1 MLKNFIIYLC
11 YLRKIYDDKN
21 IIYKI
26 ISNFLEYS
34 EHLLDIALNNIEIY
48 DLYHFNKETIIYSYL
63 IDDDK
68 KISLNKFQSKY
79 TNLLNKCE
87 KKKYLSQKMLELI
100 CKKYEQKD
108 AISPDVIFNIKN
120 RYLKQIKINIKK
132 EVFSGASS
140 AKLNYLTISSA
151 FQEIKDE
158 LQLIKLKIG
167 LNKLNGEIVID
178 NYLNSYL
185 NIPAEFLSLRKSSS
199 IILNKLIKKNH
210 EKLNFIK
217 PSKKIINSTLDLIFK
232 IKKNLD
238 EGEVGTS
245 LRDKLNKLE
254 SILSSYIKGKKN
266 DKPLYKLKTPL
277 IKLDKVERNLLSFI
291 LKNDAYK
298 FSNKIS
304 VADSDDSDLDFI
316 INFFFELKN
325 KASETIHINEK
336 ENLQFFSLFKK
347 LEELPEKNDIKSDN
361 ASYSALINIIFPSEK
376 NDFLEKENKVDY
388 LLTLVDIKDDNLCNV
403 KNKYLKYKKSLDK
416 LPEKLINIIDASYF
430 EIDEERYKK
439 FINKYGIKKNSKEI
453 FEYLGNII
461 EYIMPYKIIETIEDE
476 EKVIENDSINNYKKR
491 EVYTIDIQQKYF
503 KKEEELRNNIL
514 DLFEKDPK
522 FITYITNYYW
532 IKLNNYV
539 KDNRKIFMDK
549 IQSMIEKMESK
560 YLLYLKLKKMKNIFS
575 ELKKYRFN
583 IQEYFNNFVEEHCK
597 EYLPTKKKKIS
608 EKVVE
613 EQVITNF
620 NYFIERLKEYICD
633 INEKVELT
641 DNEPGEFV
649 LKLFLEKIGFN
660 IY

>member
-1 MLKNFIIYLC
+1 M
-11 YLRKIYDDKN
+11 
-21 IIYKI
+21 
-26 ISNFLEYS
+26 
-34 EHLLDIALNNIEIY
+34 
-48 DLYHFNKETIIYSYL
+48 
-63 IDDDK
+63 
-68 KISLNKFQSKY
+68 
-79 TNLLNKCE
+79 
-87 KKKYLSQKMLELI
+87 
-100 CKKYEQKD
+100 
-108 AISPDVIFNIKN
+108 
-120 RYLKQIKINIKK
+120 
-132 EVFSGASS
+132 
-140 AKLNYLTISSA
+140 
-151 FQEIKDE
+151 
-158 LQLIKLKIG
+158 
-167 LNKLNGEIVID
+167 
-178 NYLNSYL
+178 
-185 NIPAEFLSLRKSSS
+185 SLRKSSS

-217 PSKKIINSTLDLIFK
+217 PSKKIINSALDLIFK

-238 EGEVGTS
+238 EGEVSTS

-254 SILSSYIKGKKN
+254 SILISYIEGKKN

-298 FSNKIS
+298 FSKKIS
-304 VADSDDSDLDFI
+304 VADSNDSNLDFI

-388 LLTLVDIKDDNLCNV
+388 LLTLVDNKNNNLCYLE
-403 KNKYLKYKKSLDK
+403 NKYLKYKKSLDK

-461 EYIMPYKIIETIEDE
+461 EYIIPHKIIEENEDE
-476 EKVIENDSINNYKKR
+476 EKKNEIDSINNCKKR
-491 EVYTIDIQQKYF
+491 EAYNIDIQRKYL
-503 KKEEELRNNIL
+503 KREEELRNNIL

-522 FITYITNYYW
+522 FITYFTNYYW

-539 KDNRKIFMDK
+539 QDNKKIFMDK
-549 IQSMIEKMESK
+549 IQSMIEKIENK
-560 YLLYLKLKKMKNIFS
+560 YLLYLKLKKMKNIFN

-583 IQEYFNNFVEEHCK
+583 IQEYFNDFVAEQFK
-597 EYLPTKKKKIS
+597 EYLPNKKKKIS

-613 EQVITNF
+613 EQVITNY
-620 NYFIERLKEYICD
+620 NYFIKRLKEYICD

-641 DNEPGEFV
+641 EDEPEEFV

>member
-1 MLKNFIIYLC
+1 MSLKTQISNNEDNIKTSKKVNLFYDNILSCKCGDFHEFKIIFGKEHIIFFSCTSAKLSKLEQTKKIHKKCDCCDGEISLEKDYCVPQKSKTFFICANCKENNKYKDIGFKKKSFLTKISIILDENDKDDLRERMKDKFTKFINKNEIDNKNDFYNKNLSNVKLFRNFIIYLC
-11 YLRKIYDDKN
+11 YLRKIYNDKN

-48 DLYHFNKETIIYSYL
+48 DLYHFNKETIIYSYH

-68 KISLNKFQSKY
+68 RISLNEFKLKY
-79 TNLLNKCE
+79 TFLLDKCE

-108 AISPDVIFNIKN
+108 AISPEAIFNIKN
-120 RYLKQIKINIKK
+120 KYLKQIKINIKK

-217 PSKKIINSTLDLIFK
+217 PSKKIINSALDLIFK

-238 EGEVGTS
+238 EGEVSTS

-266 DKPLYKLKTPL
+266 GKPLYKLKPPL
-277 IKLDKVERNLLSFI
+277 IKLNKVERNLLSFI
-291 LKNDAYK
+291 LKNDTYK

-336 ENLQFFSLFKK
+336 ENLQFYSLFKK
-347 LEELPEKNDIKSDN
+347 LEDLPEKNEDDDLNQGLDKIKEVLKMDIKSDN
-361 ASYSALINIIFPSEK
+361 VSYSALINLMFSSEK

-388 LLTLVDIKDDNLCNV
+388 LLTLVDVKDDNLCNI
-403 KNKYLKYKKSLDK
+403 KNKYIKYKKSLEK
-416 LPEKLINIIDASYF
+416 LPEKLINIIDASYL
-430 EIDEERYKK
+430 EIDEEKYKK
-439 FINKYGIKKNSKEI
+439 FINKYSIKKN
-453 FEYLGNII
+453 
-461 EYIMPYKIIETIEDE
+461 
-476 EKVIENDSINNYKKR
+476 
-491 EVYTIDIQQKYF
+491 
-503 KKEEELRNNIL
+503 
-514 DLFEKDPK
+514 
-522 FITYITNYYW
+522 
-532 IKLNNYV
+532 
-539 KDNRKIFMDK
+539 
-549 IQSMIEKMESK
+549 
-560 YLLYLKLKKMKNIFS
+560 
-575 ELKKYRFN
+575 
-583 IQEYFNNFVEEHCK
+583 
-597 EYLPTKKKKIS
+597 
-608 EKVVE
+608 
-613 EQVITNF
+613 
-620 NYFIERLKEYICD
+620 
-633 INEKVELT
+633 
-641 DNEPGEFV
+641 
-649 LKLFLEKIGFN
+649 
-660 IY
+660 